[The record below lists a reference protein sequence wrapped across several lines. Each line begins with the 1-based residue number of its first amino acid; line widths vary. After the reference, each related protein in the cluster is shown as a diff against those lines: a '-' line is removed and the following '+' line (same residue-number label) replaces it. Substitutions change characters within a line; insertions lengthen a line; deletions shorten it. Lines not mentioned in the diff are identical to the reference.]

1 MDLADTHGLGRLP
14 DDIPVHLKRLS
25 FQHRFEKGVIILR
38 SLGHSSRRI
47 HLSREL
53 LKSLATVSC
62 RPSNSEISSECQSNA
77 FSSSGK
83 VIIGESQIKSLVER
97 SDSVRSAFNSPY
109 PFRLYTKASTVHIKS
124 AASQG
129 VGALGRLANRKSNN
143 LVPVLHVLMRRRDFG

>member
-14 DDIPVHLKRLS
+14 DDIPVHSKRLS

-47 HLSREL
+47 HLSSEL

-83 VIIGESQIKSLVER
+83 VIIGESQIKSLVAR
-97 SDSVRSAFNSPY
+97 TDSVCPA
-109 PFRLYTKASTVHIKS
+109 
-124 AASQG
+124 
-129 VGALGRLANRKSNN
+129 SNN
-143 LVPVLHVLMRRRDFG
+143 LNPSGCIQKHQRSTSNRPLRKELNHSNFWLTGNQIVLYQSCCSDA